1 MNEKFLRFFNFTFFF
16 CFFKIP
22 FLNHCALM
30 KCMKKMIV
38 KILPSINH
46 FHHHKISLI
55 MCDAKS
61 TLLRS
66 AFCKSFSIC
75 NFSSTAIWAIH
86 TFLQRGVS
94 LWGTIPS
101 LSNCRHLS
109 ISQTNLVPF
118 REKIGFLMYLKLA
131 PLNVC
136 SIFSKIELKSWIWK
150 VRFARKDQE

>member
-1 MNEKFLRFFNFTFFF
+1 
-16 CFFKIP
+16 
-22 FLNHCALM
+22 
-30 KCMKKMIV
+30 
-38 KILPSINH
+38 
-46 FHHHKISLI
+46 

-94 LWGTIPS
+94 VKYHHS

-118 REKIGFLMYLKLA
+118 RKKLVSWCIWNLF
-131 PLNVC
+131 PRNVC
-136 SIFSKIELKSWIWK
+136 SIFSRIELKIAIFFGPLIVWNVITVKDKFHYLAFFSWNCYKITEIEFDW
-150 VRFARKDQE
+150 FSIN